1 MTQGPDAF
9 AGCFDKLIF
18 ILLLHSHTHTHIYT
32 CMAVRFPLLS
42 KPPTP
47 LLGPDSYLNREVMV
61 TVMDLSCAGHPSPAA
76 KPQTTPRRRAVINKY
91 K

>member
-1 MTQGPDAF
+1 MPLQVVLTNSFLFCSYTA
-9 AGCFDKLIF
+9 
-18 ILLLHSHTHTHIYT
+18 THTHIYT

-42 KPPTP
+42 KPPTA